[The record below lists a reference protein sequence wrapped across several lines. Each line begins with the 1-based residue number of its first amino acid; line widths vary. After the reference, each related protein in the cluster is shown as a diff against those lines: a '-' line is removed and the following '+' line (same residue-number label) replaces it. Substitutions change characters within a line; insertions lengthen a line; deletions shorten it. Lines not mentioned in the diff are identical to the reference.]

1 MAGTA
6 QRAKYRHVRKPHP
19 VPRHEHGLKS
29 GFIKADPAPCESRQ
43 IRHTR
48 SSSGSSSEGGGGESE
63 SFASPSSGKAEEASS
78 LTVGSTQEVG
88 GGGGVP
94 SGVSGSSERNGRG
107 RAAIESTREYNG
119 GALKVGPGGA
129 RRRKSSCRSS
139 SRGNLYWF

>member
-1 MAGTA
+1 M
-6 QRAKYRHVRKPHP
+6 
-19 VPRHEHGLKS
+19 PRHEHGLKS

-48 SSSGSSSEGGGGESE
+48 SSSGSSSEGGGGGSE
-63 SFASPSSGKAEEASS
+63 SFASPSLGNKESSGKAEEASSS

-107 RAAIESTREYNG
+107 RAAIESTTRD
-119 GALKVGPGGA
+119 L
-129 RRRKSSCRSS
+129 
-139 SRGNLYWF
+139 